1 MPRPGLLPLIKEA
14 VHRASLQQGMG
25 ALRLN
30 WSRGSSPGR
39 GIALPPAHQPHRFWL
54 QLTPHLPA
62 FAAVTAIVS
71 RHERRNSHSRLSQ
84 CKTFAYGQAIQARLE
99 AENAGVEEA
108 LLLGSS
114 GELCCGTTANLLVQ
128 RRDQWLTPPLSSGCL
143 PGVMR
148 ARLLEL
154 GLAQEK
160 PLSPMPEPGD
170 RWLLINSL
178 GCRPIRSLEG
188 TTLALHQG
196 AEALWWSLLDQLQ
209 P

>member
-1 MPRPGLLPLIKEA
+1 
-14 VHRASLQQGMG
+14 
-25 ALRLN
+25 
-30 WSRGSSPGR
+30 
-39 GIALPPAHQPHRFWL
+39 
-54 QLTPHLPA
+54 
-62 FAAVTAIVS
+62 
-71 RHERRNSHSRLSQ
+71 
-84 CKTFAYGQAIQARLE
+84 
-99 AENAGVEEA
+99 
-108 LLLGSS
+108 
-114 GELCCGTTANLLVQ
+114 
-128 RRDQWLTPPLSSGCL
+128 
-143 PGVMR
+143 MR